1 MMSKKGKD
9 KPKDQDVKIEVKSA
23 EQLQAELAELRS
35 RAETLSAQAQTLS
48 KEKDE
53 IFAQLQRVSADYAN
67 YQKRIPKQVADTVAW
82 EKEQIIRSIL
92 PVLDNFE
99 HTLGQA
105 DKAENVAA
113 VLKGIAIIYD
123 QMLGVLR
130 GHGVEQ
136 SAAKGEPFDP
146 ARHEAMMRRSDADQ
160 PDGMVLE
167 EFQKGYL
174 LHGRVIR
181 PSKVI
186 VNKLESPV
194 APSEPGSAEPAQGA
208 GASPGPSD
216 AKTQQP
222 QEPADGGNQANKSD
236 SEQHHADV

>member
-1 MMSKKGKD
+1 MKKGKD
-9 KPKDQDVKIEVKSA
+9 KPKDQQVNIEVKSV
-23 EQLQAELAELRS
+23 EQLQAELIELR
-35 RAETLSAQAQTLS
+35 AQVETLSAQTQALS
-48 KEKDE
+48 KEKDDT
-53 IFAQLQRVSADYAN
+53 FAQLQRVSADYAN
-67 YQKRIPKQVADTVAW
+67 YQKRVPKQVADTVAW

-99 HTLGQA
+99 HTLAQA
-105 DKAENVAA
+105 AKAENVAA
-113 VLKGIAIIYD
+113 VLKGITIIYD

-136 SAAKGEPFDP
+136 SAAGGEPFDP
-146 ARHEAMMRRSDADQ
+146 ARHEAMMRRSAPDQ
-160 PDGMVLE
+160 PDGVVLE

-186 VNKLESPV
+186 VNKIETPA
-194 APSEPGSAEPAQGA
+194 APAGHGSAEPPQDA
-208 GASPGPSD
+208 GPSG
-216 AKTQQP
+216 ARTP
-222 QEPADGGNQANKSD
+222 QSQTPADGGNQANKND